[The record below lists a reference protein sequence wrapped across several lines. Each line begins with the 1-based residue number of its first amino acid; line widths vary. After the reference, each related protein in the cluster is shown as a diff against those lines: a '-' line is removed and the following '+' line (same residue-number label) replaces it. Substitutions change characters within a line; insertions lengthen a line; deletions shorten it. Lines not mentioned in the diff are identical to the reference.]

1 MKNFEEI
8 YEKIR
13 SAKMLTAAV
22 AAAEDD
28 AVLSAVTEA
37 KKLGLCDSILVGDAD
52 KINDIAERE
61 NFDISSFRIVDEK
74 DTKKSAAIATG
85 LVRNGEADILMKGL
99 IDTAT
104 LLRAVLNK
112 ENGLRT
118 GGLISHIGVFELEG
132 YDRLILV
139 TDAAFTIAP
148 TLSEKKSIIENA
160 VNFMHSLGIEVPK
173 VAPLCAVEVVNE
185 AMPATIDAAML
196 SKMNDR
202 GQIKGCIVDGP
213 LAFDNAMSEEAAKH
227 KGIKS
232 PVAGK
237 ADILVVPNI
246 ETGNVLYK
254 SFVYTTECKNGAVL
268 LGAKAPVVLTSRA
281 DTFETKVNSMALAV
295 MQAMGTG
302 V

>member
-1 MKNFEEI
+1 
-8 YEKIR
+8 
-13 SAKMLTAAV
+13 
-22 AAAEDD
+22 
-28 AVLSAVTEA
+28 LSAVTEA
-37 KKLGLCDSILVGDAD
+37 KKLGLCDSILVGSAE
-52 KINDIAERE
+52 KINDIAAEQ

-74 DTKKSAAIATG
+74 DPKKSAAIATG

-99 IDTAT
+99 IDTAS

-118 GGLISHIGVFELEG
+118 GGLISHVGVFELPG

-185 AMPATIDAAML
+185 AMPVTIDAAML

-202 GQIKGCIVDGP
+202 GQLKGCIVDGP

-254 SFVYTTECKNGAVL
+254 SFVYTTKCKNGAVL

-281 DTFETKVNSMALAV
+281 DTFETKVNSMALAI
-295 MQAMGTG
+295 MQAMNGGTK
-302 V
+302 

>member
-1 MKNFEEI
+1 
-8 YEKIR
+8 
-13 SAKMLTAAV
+13 MLTAAV

-28 AVLSAVTEA
+28 AVLAAVTEA
-37 KKLGLCDSILVGDAD
+37 KKLGLCDSILVGNAE
-52 KINDIAERE
+52 KINDMAAKEK
-61 NFDISSFRIVDEK
+61 FDISSFRIVDEK
-74 DTKKSAAIATG
+74 DPKTSAEIATG
-85 LVRNGEADILMKGL
+85 LVRNGEADLLMKGL

-104 LLRAVLNK
+104 LLKAVLNK

-148 TLSEKKSIIENA
+148 TLSEKKSILENA
-160 VNFMHSLGIEVPK
+160 VSFMHSIGVEVPK

-213 LAFDNAMSEEAAKH
+213 LAFDNAMSEDAAKH

-237 ADILVVPNI
+237 ADILLVPNI

-254 SFVYTTECKNGAVL
+254 ALSIQRTAGTARFSS
-268 LGAKAPVVLTSRA
+268 APRHRCPHLEIGYV
-281 DTFETKVNSMALAV
+281 
-295 MQAMGTG
+295 
-302 V
+302 